1 MAKKKIP
8 FINYSITRL
17 EDYELI
23 SSMPQTKKIIFDRL
37 LECVSDGVKANKDSI
52 DIFKIYDTNQVIIL
66 EKEKWRDSLENAILF
81 YIEQED
87 YEKCAECKKLIDNI

>member
-8 FINYSITRL
+8 FINYSISRL
-17 EDYELI
+17 EDYEVI

-37 LECVSDGVKANKDSI
+37 LECVSEGVVKNKDII
-52 DIFKIYDTNQVIIL
+52 DIFKIYDTNQVIVL
-66 EKEKWRDSLENAILF
+66 EKDKWRNSLENAIIF

-87 YEKCAECKKLIDNI
+87 YEKCAECKRLIDSM